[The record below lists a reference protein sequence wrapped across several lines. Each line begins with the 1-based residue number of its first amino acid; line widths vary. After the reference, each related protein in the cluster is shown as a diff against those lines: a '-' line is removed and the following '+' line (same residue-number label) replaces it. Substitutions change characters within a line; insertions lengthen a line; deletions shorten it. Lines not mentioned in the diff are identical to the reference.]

1 MSPLVKISEEVRTA
15 VDEGR
20 PVVALESTIIAHGL
34 PRPENLQAAHDFEA
48 ILTDAGVVPATIAVI
63 DGVPTVGLDAD
74 ELERIALEDIP
85 KVSSRDLA
93 VAVGRK
99 SSGATTVA
107 ATSTLAALAGIR
119 VFATGGLGG
128 VHRAAHESF
137 DESADLVTLSRTRVT
152 VVCAGVKSILDIA
165 ATLERLETLNVPVV
179 GYRTNQFPAFYLT
192 DSGFPLEWRVDSTEE
207 VAAIMAAGDELGTRG
222 ALIVANPVPLDQ
234 QLDPDVHDRLLIQA
248 LHAADE
254 AGLRGK
260 AISPFLLDYF
270 QRESGGRS
278 LVVNLDLARNNV
290 ALAGG
295 IAIAWSALPAAATL
309 DESADRRRC
318 HRRHRRH
325 TAWQR
330 HPRQRHDFAHPR
342 DAWRFGGEPG
352 SVACGVWRE
361 GSVRCAGRC
370 GGRARHRLEL
380 SAFGVDAELIADHDA
395 PTGTI
400 VVMLD
405 ADGGRTMYTD
415 RGANQRLSARRFAA
429 VVAQPCRRIARQWVL
444 TVRGGATRGCSFS
457 DRRSTSPSDRRD
469 GRPIVVRLSRRAWC
483 VDVSVLH
490 SRRCGVPAEPRR
502 GPGVQWGRPNHAMCS
517 PVFGCT
523 IRWWR

>member
-15 VDEGR
+15 IDEGR

-34 PRPENLQAAHDFEA
+34 PRPQNLQAAHDFEA

-63 DGVPTVGLDAD
+63 DGVPTVGLDAG

-192 DSGFPLEWRVDSTEE
+192 DSGFALEWRVDSTEE

-222 ALIVANPVPLDQ
+222 ALIVANPVPLDHTVPTSGSIGGHELRSIAQ
-234 QLDPDVHDRLLIQA
+234 SAVFHF
-248 LHAADE
+248 AAIE
-254 AGLRGK
+254 
-260 AISPFLLDYF
+260 
-270 QRESGGRS
+270 QGGSS
-278 LVVNLDLARNNV
+278 LYNSFMTKVTNLDVVAILASIGPVEVYHFAVIQTAIERIRKLEGHDGPDFPDIRQSPNRGDIMPEPCTFLDKSLPVCSVIRPRNTNT
-290 ALAGG
+290 AG
-295 IAIAWSALPAAATL
+295 AAAAATGL
-309 DESADRRRC
+309 VNSGLFLGQSQAFFDAVGPLAEAAD
-318 HRRHRRH
+318 
-325 TAWQR
+325 
-330 HPRQRHDFAHPR
+330 
-342 DAWRFGGEPG
+342 
-352 SVACGVWRE
+352 
-361 GSVRCAGRC
+361 
-370 GGRARHRLEL
+370 
-380 SAFGVDAELIADHDA
+380 
-395 PTGTI
+395 
-400 VVMLD
+400 
-405 ADGGRTMYTD
+405 
-415 RGANQRLSARRFAA
+415 AA
-429 VVAQPCRRIARQWVL
+429 V
-444 TVRGGATRGCSFS
+444 
-457 DRRSTSPSDRRD
+457 RS
-469 GRPIVVRLSRRAWC
+469 
-483 VDVSVLH
+483 
-490 SRRCGVPAEPRR
+490 
-502 GPGVQWGRPNHAMCS
+502 
-517 PVFGCT
+517 
-523 IRWWR
+523 

>member
-1 MSPLVKISEEVRTA
+1 MSPLVKISDQVRAA
-15 VDEGR
+15 VAEHR

-34 PRPENLQAAHDFEA
+34 PRPHNLQAAHDFEA

-74 ELERIALEDIP
+74 ELERIAIEDIP

-128 VHRAAHESF
+128 VHRAANESF

-179 GYRTNQFPAFYLT
+179 GYGTNQFPAFYLS
-192 DSGFPLEWRVDSTEE
+192 DSGFSLEWRVDSPDE
-207 VAAIMAAGDELGTRG
+207 VAAIMAAGDELGSRG
-222 ALIVANPVPLDQ
+222 ALIVANPVPLDR

-260 AISPFLLDYF
+260 AVSPFLLDYF

-290 ALAGG
+290 AVAGA
-295 IAIAWSALPAAATL
+295 IAIAWSALPAPT
-309 DESADRRRC
+309 SA
-318 HRRHRRH
+318 
-325 TAWQR
+325 
-330 HPRQRHDFAHPR
+330 
-342 DAWRFGGEPG
+342 
-352 SVACGVWRE
+352 
-361 GSVRCAGRC
+361 
-370 GGRARHRLEL
+370 
-380 SAFGVDAELIADHDA
+380 
-395 PTGTI
+395 
-400 VVMLD
+400 
-405 ADGGRTMYTD
+405 
-415 RGANQRLSARRFAA
+415 
-429 VVAQPCRRIARQWVL
+429 
-444 TVRGGATRGCSFS
+444 
-457 DRRSTSPSDRRD
+457 
-469 GRPIVVRLSRRAWC
+469 
-483 VDVSVLH
+483 
-490 SRRCGVPAEPRR
+490 
-502 GPGVQWGRPNHAMCS
+502 
-517 PVFGCT
+517 
-523 IRWWR
+523 